1 MLLKSHVKT
10 KTFFPDVC
18 SLLICAFRM
27 CSFFSFVSCKLK
39 SFIISLYINIFASD
53 CLYFSELNS
62 KLQDT
67 LEMIEEQLD
76 VALSKTCNNFDVGH
90 YEKVQTAY
98 RLLGKTQ
105 VSPPPTHTHTPQNMH
120 LATT

>member
-1 MLLKSHVKT
+1 MYTVPVNKWYHL
-10 KTFFPDVC
+10 
-18 SLLICAFRM
+18 
-27 CSFFSFVSCKLK
+27 FS
-39 SFIISLYINIFASD
+39 
-53 CLYFSELNS
+53 SELSS

-76 VALSKTCNNFDVGH
+76 VALSKTCNNFDTKH

-105 VSPPPTHTHTPQNMH
+105 VRGS
-120 LATT
+120 